1 MSETIKKKMTMQPI
15 EWKKIFADDISD
27 KALMSKICKNDT
39 KLNRKEQKN
48 PIKKWAEDQ
57 NRYFFQ
63 RRYTNGQQA
72 HEKDAQNC

>member
-1 MSETIKKKMTMQPI
+1 
-15 EWKKIFADDISD
+15 
-27 KALMSKICKNDT
+27 MSKICKNDT

-63 RRYTNGQQA
+63 RRYTNGQQGP
-72 HEKDAQNC
+72 EKVLNTPLTSGNIIQNHNEISVIMAIIKKR

>member
-1 MSETIKKKMTMQPI
+1 
-15 EWKKIFADDISD
+15 
-27 KALMSKICKNDT
+27 MSKICKNDT

-63 RRYTNGQQA
+63 RRYTNGQQGQ
-72 HEKDAQNC
+72 EKVLNTPLNIREYKSKPQ